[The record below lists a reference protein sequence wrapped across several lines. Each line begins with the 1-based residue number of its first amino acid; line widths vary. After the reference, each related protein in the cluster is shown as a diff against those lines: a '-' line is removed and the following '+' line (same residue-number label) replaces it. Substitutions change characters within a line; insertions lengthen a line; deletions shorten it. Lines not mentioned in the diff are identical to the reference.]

1 MILLDTHVAL
11 WLLHDPG
18 RIGARARH
26 ALESATTVYFS
37 PISLVETSVKRM
49 IGRIDVPD
57 DLDRILVEQGLVPLP
72 LTPEHAVAIE
82 RFATLARHDPF
93 DRVLLAQAAVERC
106 RLATADRRLLD
117 LELDWVL
124 DART

>member
-18 RIGARARH
+18 RIGPSARR
-26 ALESATTVYFS
+26 ALESAATVYFS

-57 DLDRILVEQGLVPLP
+57 DLDRIFVEQGLVALP
-72 LTPEHAVAIE
+72 LTPEHAVGVE
-82 RFATLARHDPF
+82 RFTSLARHDPF

-106 RLATADRRLLD
+106 QLATADRRLLD
-117 LELDWVL
+117 LDLDWVI
-124 DART
+124 DARS

>member
-18 RIGARARH
+18 RIGAGARH
-26 ALESATTVYFS
+26 AIESATTVYFS

-57 DLDRILVEQGLVPLP
+57 HLDRILVEQGLVALP
-72 LTPEHAVAIE
+72 LTAEHAVAIE
-82 RFATLARHDPF
+82 RFTSLARHDPF
-93 DRVLLAQAAVERC
+93 DRGLLAQAVVERC
-106 RLATADRRLLD
+106 QLVTADLRLIA
-117 LELDWVL
+117 LEFDWVL
-124 DART
+124 DARS

>member
-18 RIGARARH
+18 RIGTRARRSI
-26 ALESATTVYFS
+26 ESATTVYFS

-49 IGRIDVPD
+49 IGRIDVPEG
-57 DLDRILVEQGLVPLP
+57 LDRILVEQGLVALP

-82 RFATLARHDPF
+82 RFTTLARHDPF

-106 RLATADRRLLD
+106 QLVTADRRLIQ
-117 LELDWVL
+117 LEFSWVI
-124 DART
+124 DARS

>member
-1 MILLDTHVAL
+1 MILLDTHVVL

-18 RIGARARH
+18 RLGSQARH
-26 ALESATTVYFS
+26 AIESASTVYFS

-49 IGRIDVPD
+49 IGRMDVPD
-57 DLDRILVEQGLVPLP
+57 HLDRILVEQGLVALP
-72 LTPEHAVAIE
+72 LTPEHAIAIE
-82 RFATLARHDPF
+82 RFTTLARHDPF

-106 RLATADRRLLD
+106 RLVTADRRLLA
-117 LELDWVL
+117 LELDWVV

>member
-18 RIGARARH
+18 RIGTKARH
-26 ALESATTVYFS
+26 SLESATTVYFS

-57 DLDRILVEQGLVPLP
+57 HLDRVFVEQGLIALP

-82 RFATLARHDPF
+82 RFASLARHDPF

-106 RLATADRRLLD
+106 QLVTADARLLG
-117 LELDWVL
+117 LNFDWVI
-124 DART
+124 DARV

>member
-11 WLLHDPG
+11 WLLHDPK
-18 RIGARARH
+18 RIGVDTRR

-49 IGRIDVPD
+49 IGRIDVPEG
-57 DLDRILVEQGLVPLP
+57 LDRILVEQGLVALP
-72 LTPEHAVAIE
+72 LLPEHAVAIE
-82 RFATLARHDPF
+82 RFTALARHDPF

-106 RLATADRRLLD
+106 RLVTAERRLLGLD
-117 LELDWVL
+117 LEWVM